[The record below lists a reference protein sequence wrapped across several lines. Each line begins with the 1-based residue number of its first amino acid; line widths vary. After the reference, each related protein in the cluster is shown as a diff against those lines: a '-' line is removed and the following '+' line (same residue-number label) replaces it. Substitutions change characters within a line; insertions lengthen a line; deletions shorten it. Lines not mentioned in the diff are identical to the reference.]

1 MKPQFS
7 IFSVF
12 AVTVYVA
19 IAVIGVLEPL
29 SPWSNA
35 IFPLWVFLVVR
46 GLAKIGDAK
55 SGTSPFASGY
65 VLTCGLFVAAEML
78 ASFPSRFVMGLLQ
91 ASGVVGPFE
100 ISDIA
105 HQYRDLL
112 LAHGSLWLACLGGIA
127 MRRWQQARLASPTL
141 EEQNA

>member
-7 IFSVF
+7 IFSLF

-55 SGTSPFASGY
+55 TESSPFASGF

-78 ASFPSRFVMGLLQ
+78 ASLPSRFMMELLQ
-91 ASGVVGPFE
+91 SAGVVSPFE
-100 ISDIA
+100 VSPVA
-105 HQYRDLL
+105 YQYRDLL
-112 LAHGSLWLACLGGIA
+112 LAHGSLWIAGLGGLA
-127 MRRWQQARLASPTL
+127 MRRWQQARHAESVL
-141 EEQNA
+141 EEQRG